1 MVTALAFVHN
11 ILFFLQSCVN
21 CYHVNIGKHCFN
33 LSGLKEQF
41 FRQRL
46 TVLYIN
52 IYIIYKAVSVAGYLS
67 KLWLPNRKV
76 LMRKKVSKSAT

>member
-21 CYHVNIGKHCFN
+21 CYVNISKHCFN

-41 FRQRL
+41 FRWRL
-46 TVLYIN
+46 TVLHIN
-52 IYIIYKAVSVAGYLS
+52 IYIIYKAVSVACYLS
-67 KLWLPNRKV
+67 KLSLPNRKL